1 MDYSVNINVFQGPF
15 ELLYHLIEKKEI
27 DIYDIPISEITDQYL
42 EYLEEMMQFNMNVA
56 SEFILMAA
64 SLIEIKSQMLLPQ
77 KEKEEDPRQ
86 ELVAQLLE
94 YKIFKD
100 LSEELKKYE
109 EETTYYITKPREEMA
124 LTSDS
129 KTEQL
134 FLNEINVYELYNV
147 YLSLLKKQN
156 FKIAQ
161 KEKDKIYRE
170 NYRVIMAISL
180 AVVRWLGSGRP
191 VTLVKT
197 VSFMPN
203 SLAFSFIALTQ
214 LSSDPY
220 INSAMATE
228 ASLADLIDMALSMF
242 STVCTSYASRYIWLP
257 PMPAAFSDMVIS
269 WSGVIRPSLIL
280 SEIKTMSIIFVM
292 LAGCILSFS
301 FFSNKTRPSSAL
313 IKIADRDCKSS
324 GSIP

>member
-170 NYRVIMAISL
+170 NYRVRDCMEEVLKKIKESGKVSL
-180 AVVRWLGSGRP
+180 FD
-191 VTLVKT
+191 TFKEK
-197 VSFMPN
+197 
-203 SLAFSFIALTQ
+203 
-214 LSSDPY
+214 PY
-220 INSAMATE
+220 ISNEYVITLF
-228 ASLADLIDMALSMF
+228 LALLELTNNRGMKIYQDKLYGDI
-242 STVCTSYASRYIWLP
+242 I
-257 PMPAAFSDMVIS
+257 IS
-269 WSGVIRPSLIL
+269 PG
-280 SEIKTMSIIFVM
+280 E
-292 LAGCILSFS
+292 
-301 FFSNKTRPSSAL
+301 
-313 IKIADRDCKSS
+313 KI
-324 GSIP
+324 